1 MNNLYK
7 RPMFRKG
14 GSAEGGITSGLQ
26 APRQGYAEPDGPV
39 KKFDTSQN
47 MAEFLKT
54 ASIQDQK
61 MLADQMF
68 PSKERPNY
76 GKRRLGDLMIDF
88 GIDIASR
95 TPTGSGISGA
105 ISTALAAAKDPFERF
120 KASRGNEELLM
131 QQQAENLDERRAGMF
146 KSLIE
151 GQSDILAEKSGSG
164 RFRDEA
170 AAIELRRIIPRLTEL
185 KEKRKNQTLAQG
197 EDVELLQLQEE
208 FNLYRKKDVGQEVLI
223 DIFVKGK
230 GENYLPDKID
240 DLYTEDL
247 RLGADRKYKSKTDP
261 QLEKD
266 ALEAIKKE
274 IQELTSSYASGG
286 RAGYA
291 AGEMVESRDI
301 RKTEQ
306 MIGDSIS
313 SPREEGI
320 QITETID
327 QGPMAQSDNPISYDQ
342 LRARLPAEITDDI
355 VELMANSAEA
365 LEDFAMISSQQDV
378 DLFNQK
384 YSVNLV
390 LPSGA

>member
-1 MNNLYK
+1 MPGNLYK

-26 APRQGYAEPDGPV
+26 SPRQGYNEAGSVQSLNMD
-39 KKFDTSQN
+39 QN

-54 ASIQDQK
+54 ASIGDMK
-61 MLADQMF
+61 AAADQMYQ
-68 PSKERPNY
+68 PKERPNY
-76 GKRRLGDLMIDF
+76 AKRRLGDLMIDF
-88 GIDIASR
+88 GIDIATR
-95 TPTGSGISGA
+95 PPVGDGISGA
-105 ISTALAAAKDPFERF
+105 ISTALASAKDPFERF
-120 KASRGNEELLM
+120 KASRSQEELLM
-131 QQQAENLDERRAGMF
+131 DQKDENLDERRAGMF

-185 KEKRKNQTLAQG
+185 KEKRKNETLGQG
-197 EDVELLQLQEE
+197 EDVELVQLQEE
-208 FNLYRKKDVGQEVLI
+208 FNLYRKKDVGQEVLV

-230 GENYLPDKID
+230 GENYLPNMKD
-240 DLYTEDL
+240 DLYKEDL
-247 RLGADRKYKSKTDP
+247 RKGADRKYESKLDP

-266 ALEAIKKE
+266 ALDAIKKE

-291 AGEMVESRDI
+291 NGEMVE
-301 RKTEQ
+301 E
-306 MIGDSIS
+306 
-313 SPREEGI
+313 
-320 QITETID
+320 QITETENMAP
-327 QGPMAQSDNPISYDQ
+327 GPMAQSDNPISYDQ
-342 LRARLPAEITDDI
+342 LRARLPNEITDDI
-355 VELMANSAEA
+355 VALMANSAEA

>member
-1 MNNLYK
+1 MNNNNLYK

-26 APRQGYAEPDGPV
+26 SPRQGYSTAGDV
-39 KKFDTSQN
+39 QKFDTSQN

-61 MLADQMF
+61 MLADQLF
-68 PSKERPNY
+68 PQKERPNY
-76 GKRRLGDLMIDF
+76 AKRRFNDFLIDF
-88 GIDIASR
+88 GLDIATR
-95 TPTGSGISGA
+95 PPMGSGIGGA
-105 ISTALAAAKDPFERF
+105 ISTALASAKDPFERF
-120 KASRGNEELLM
+120 QASRANEELL
-131 QQQAENLDERRAGMF
+131 LDQKDETLDDRRAGMF

-170 AAIELRRIIPRLTEL
+170 AAIELRRIIPRLQEL
-185 KEKRKNQTLAQG
+185 KEKRKNETLGQG

-208 FNLYRKKDVGQEVLI
+208 FNLYRKKDVSQEVLI

-230 GENYLPDKID
+230 GENYLPNKID
-240 DLYTEDL
+240 DLYKEDL
-247 RLGADRKYKSKTDP
+247 RKGVDRKYENKMDP
-261 QLEKD
+261 KLEKD
-266 ALEAIKKE
+266 ALDAIKKE

-291 AGEMVESRDI
+291 NGEMVE
-301 RKTEQ
+301 E
-306 MIGDSIS
+306 
-313 SPREEGI
+313 
-320 QITETID
+320 QITETETMAP
-327 QGPMAQSDNPISYDQ
+327 GPMAQSDNPISYEQ

>member
-1 MNNLYK
+1 MPGNLYK

-26 APRQGYAEPDGPV
+26 SPRQGYDKGKSVQPLNMD
-39 KKFDTSQN
+39 QN
-47 MAEFLKT
+47 MSEFLKNAT
-54 ASIQDQK
+54 IGEMKAA
-61 MLADQMF
+61 ADQMYT
-68 PSKERPNY
+68 PKERPNY
-76 GKRRLGDLMIDF
+76 AKRRFGDFMIDF

-170 AAIELRRIIPRLTEL
+170 AAAELRRIIPRLTEL

-208 FNLYRKKDVGQEVLI
+208 FNLYRKKDVGQEVLV

-230 GENYLPDKID
+230 GENYLPNKID

-247 RLGADRKYKSKTDP
+247 RKGADRKYENKLDP

-266 ALEAIKKE
+266 ALDAIKKE

-291 AGEMVESRDI
+291 NGEMVMEEQVIESR
-301 RKTEQ
+301 TPEFP
-306 MIGDSIS
+306 IG
-313 SPREEGI
+313 PGP
-320 QITETID
+320 ETQTPEFPI
-327 QGPMAQSDNPISYDQ
+327 GPMAQSDNPISYEQ

-355 VELMANSAEA
+355 VALMANSAEA

>member
-47 MAEFLKT
+47 MAEFLRN

-61 MLADQMF
+61 MLSDQLF
-68 PSKERPNY
+68 PEKPRPDY
-76 GKRRLGDLMIDF
+76 SKRRLGDLMIDF
-88 GIDIASR
+88 GIDIANR
-95 TPTGSGISGA
+95 TPTGSGIGGA
-105 ISTALAAAKDPFERF
+105 ISTALASAKDPFDKF
-120 KASRGNEELLM
+120 KASRAGEEAAM
-131 QQQAENLDERRAGMF
+131 DIQADNLDTRRAGMF

-151 GQSDILAEKSGSG
+151 GQSDILAEKSGNTSYKDLEIARELEKIMP
-164 RFRDEA
+164 RFL
-170 AAIELRRIIPRLTEL
+170 ELR
-185 KEKRKNQTLAQG
+185 EKRENNALE
-197 EDVELLQLQEE
+197 EDENLELRQLQEKYNR
-208 FNLYRKKDVGQEVLI
+208 FSAKNLE
-223 DIFVKGK
+223 
-230 GENYLPDKID
+230 D
-240 DLYTEDL
+240 DLLMEIYADSLGERAIPNREEELFNADL
-247 RLGADRKYKSKTDP
+247 QSPNRKYKNNKDP
-261 QLEKD
+261 QIKKD
-266 ALEAIKKE
+266 AIESIRKE
-274 IQELTSSYASGG
+274 LQGLRTYASGG

-291 AGEMVESRDI
+291 NGEMVE
-301 RKTEQ
+301 EQ
-306 MIGDSIS
+306 V
-313 SPREEGI
+313 
-320 QITETID
+320 TETETMD

-342 LRARLPAEITDDI
+342 LRARLPNEITDDI

>member
-1 MNNLYK
+1 
-7 RPMFRKG
+7 MFRKG

-26 APRQGYAEPDGPV
+26 APRQGYDNGNSV
-39 KKFDTSQN
+39 QKFDTNQN
-47 MAEFLKT
+47 IAEFLKN
-54 ASIQDQK
+54 ASIGDQQRLVEQLYPQK
-61 MLADQMF
+61 PRTDY
-68 PSKERPNY
+68 S
-76 GKRRLGDLMIDF
+76 KRRLGDLMIDF
-88 GIDIASR
+88 GINIGSQ
-95 TPTGSGISGA
+95 TPIGSGIGGA
-105 ISTALAAAKDPFERF
+105 ISTALAAAKDPFEKF

-185 KEKRKNQTLAQG
+185 KDKRKNETLGPG

-208 FNLYRKKDVGQEVLI
+208 FNLYRKKDVGQEVLV
-223 DIFVKGK
+223 DIYVKGK
-230 GENYLPDKID
+230 GERYLPNKIEE
-240 DLYTEDL
+240 LYREDL
-247 RLGADRKYKSKTDP
+247 KLNENRKYKSSSDP

-266 ALEAIKKE
+266 ALDAIKKE
-274 IQELTSSYASGG
+274 IQELTASFASGG

-291 AGEMVESRDI
+291 NGEMVM
-301 RKTEQ
+301 KEQ
-306 MIGDSIS
+306 V
-313 SPREEGI
+313 
-320 QITETID
+320 TETMAP
-327 QGPMAQSDNPISYDQ
+327 GPMAQSDNPISYDQ

-355 VELMANSAEA
+355 VELMSNSAEA

-390 LPSGA
+390 LPSEA